1 MELRKQGKDTFNERE
16 QALTNVFNHS
26 PAHVAVLHRRY
37 DTLGSRQLELDER
50 SASARA
56 SRGYTSLR
64 EKGELKR
71 LLQAWSSHT
80 ASTRSPPLLLPVRL
94 LLLCLSCGSGLFLR
108 RRKSIGECWE
118 DMSGT

>member
-37 DTLGSRQLELDER
+37 DTLGLRRLDPMR

-56 SRGYTSLR
+56 EDT
-64 EKGELKR
+64 
-71 LLQAWSSHT
+71 LL
-80 ASTRSPPLLLPVRL
+80 
-94 LLLCLSCGSGLFLR
+94 
-108 RRKSIGECWE
+108 
-118 DMSGT
+118 